1 MGKMKA
7 LGQQLTEVLEDLY
20 AQESK
25 KLEQQILSGTHP
37 AQNMVVQGGG
47 YSGQGLMNSA
57 TASQLSHAAQQAS
70 VMRGMYGQAL
80 ANSSHIRK
88 GPPVVDNP
96 NQREAYVVPLSTLA
110 NMWRAKYGDLWVD
123 VSEIDEEFWMD
134 ASARLHRNKLME
146 EIEFRESNTPWARLR
161 EDA

>member
-1 MGKMKA
+1 MGRMKD
-7 LGQQLTEVLEDLY
+7 LGQQLTE
-20 AQESK
+20 
-25 KLEQQILSGTHP
+25 KLEAYANLQGARNSV
-37 AQNMVVQGGG
+37 QNMIVQGGG
-47 YSGQGLMNSA
+47 YSGQGLMSSVQA
-57 TASQLSHAAQQAS
+57 AQAAQAAQQSNALKN
-70 VMRGMYGQAL
+70 MYSQMQSQAG
-80 ANSSHIRK
+80 AAQTRK

-96 NQREAYVVPLSTLA
+96 NTREAYVIPLSTLA

-123 VSEIDEEFWMD
+123 VSEIDDEFWAD

>member
-1 MGKMKA
+1 MGRMKD
-7 LGQQLTEVLEDLY
+7 LGQQLTE
-20 AQESK
+20 
-25 KLEQQILSGTHP
+25 KLEAYANLQEARNSV
-37 AQNMVVQGGG
+37 QNMVVQGGG
-47 YSGQGLMNSA
+47 YSGQGLMSSVQ
-57 TASQLSHAAQQAS
+57 ASQMSQAAQQSNALRNMYSQMQAQAS
-70 VMRGMYGQAL
+70 
-80 ANSSHIRK
+80 SSHIRK
-88 GPPVVDNP
+88 GPPTVDNP